1 MPNSR
6 FRFRFFAPSRFVFS
20 LRVAIFALFTAMQ
33 QTILL
38 RVNNCNNL
46 GLIDA
51 RCNAEVSP
59 PAAVRVVH
67 AEAFVQLLTTFWP
80 RGKSRRG
87 QEEGQREGQGEAK
100 RGTLFFIRRWPLPL
114 DELLDKSYLHVVI
127 YDFAVKM
134 RCEIFAARSLKDAA
148 SAILH
153 IRHVVHTPHSHFI
166 YLAVRFKVATVAQE
180 FLMFMFMFMN
190 LSSPPTRRLPRNIC
204 HTLCSAG
211 SA

>member
-1 MPNSR
+1 
-6 FRFRFFAPSRFVFS
+6 
-20 LRVAIFALFTAMQ
+20 MQ

-59 PAAVRVVH
+59 PAAVRAVH
-67 AEAFVQLLTTFWP
+67 AEAFVQLLTTFRP

-87 QEEGQREGQGEAK
+87 QREAK

-166 YLAVRFKVATVAQE
+166 YLATRFKVATVAQE
-180 FLMFMFMFMN
+180 LFILMFMFMFMN
-190 LSSPPTRRLPRNIC
+190 LSSPPTRQLPCNIC

>member
-1 MPNSR
+1 
-6 FRFRFFAPSRFVFS
+6 
-20 LRVAIFALFTAMQ
+20 MQ

-59 PAAVRVVH
+59 PAAVRAVH
-67 AEAFVQLLTTFWP
+67 AQAFVQLLTTFRP
-80 RGKSRRG
+80 SERVDGGRESRGGRRP
-87 QEEGQREGQGEAK
+87 
-100 RGTLFFIRRWPLPL
+100 LFFIRRWPLPL

-134 RCEIFAARSLKDAA
+134 RCEIFAARALKDAA

-153 IRHVVHTPHSHFI
+153 IRHVVRTPHSHFI
-166 YLAVRFKVATVAQE
+166 HSAARFKVATVAQE
-180 FLMFMFMFMN
+180 LLLLMLILMFMFMFMN
-190 LSSPPTRRLPRNIC
+190 PSSPPTRRLPRNIC
-204 HTLCSAG
+204 RTFCSAG
-211 SA
+211 SAKTWCWHYRTH

>member
-1 MPNSR
+1 
-6 FRFRFFAPSRFVFS
+6 
-20 LRVAIFALFTAMQ
+20 MQ

-59 PAAVRVVH
+59 PAAVRAVH
-67 AEAFVQLLTTFWP
+67 AQAFVQLLTTFRP
-80 RGKSRRG
+80 RGRVDGHRECRRG
-87 QEEGQREGQGEAK
+87 GR
-100 RGTLFFIRRWPLPL
+100 RPLFFIRRWPLPL

-134 RCEIFAARSLKDAA
+134 RCEIFAARALKDAA

-153 IRHVVHTPHSHFI
+153 IRHVVRTPHSHFI
-166 YLAVRFKVATVAQE
+166 HSAARFKVATVAQE
-180 FLMFMFMFMN
+180 LFILMFMFMFMN
-190 LSSPPTRRLPRNIC
+190 PSSPPTRRLARNIC
-204 HTLCSAG
+204 PQHLCSAG
-211 SA
+211 SAKTWCWHYRTH